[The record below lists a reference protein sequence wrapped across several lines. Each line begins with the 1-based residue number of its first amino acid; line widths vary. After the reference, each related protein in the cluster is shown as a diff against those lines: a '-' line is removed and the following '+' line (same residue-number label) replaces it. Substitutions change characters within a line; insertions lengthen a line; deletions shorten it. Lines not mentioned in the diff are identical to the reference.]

1 MQMIDLKLN
10 CFGPIEDQI
19 YAAFP
24 VLIKNIRRGN
34 TIIKYAESPG
44 VTRYT
49 FGRKGLEKFF
59 DMRIEHISEENRYN
73 DACLDDETHMHKNY
87 ILGGPLKAIL
97 EGHKVEVVKTL
108 KANGENVQ
116 VSWNSEI

>member
-1 MQMIDLKLN
+1 MKHIELIDLKLN
-10 CFGPIEDQI
+10 VYGPIEDQV

-34 TIIKYAESPG
+34 TVLRYGDKG
-44 VTRYT
+44 QTKYT

-59 DMRIEHISEENRYN
+59 DMRFEHISQNERYI
-73 DACLDDETHMHKNY
+73 DKILTDETHMHKNY

-97 EGHKVEVVKTL
+97 EGHEVEVIKTL
-108 KANGENVQ
+108 KANGENV
-116 VSWNSEI
+116 